1 MAVGA
6 SSSQSL
12 RVQVGTRY
20 RDQDPGRASSL
31 GRCLLAL
38 GMYDLSHRAAPPFL
52 CRAGPGSRQSN
63 HDRIVGGP
71 RVTFGQRNNGGRVPR
86 PSRAAKVL

>member
-12 RVQVGTRY
+12 LVQVGTRY

-38 GMYDLSHRAAPPFL
+38 GMYDLTHPAAPPLL
-52 CRAGPGSRQSN
+52 CRVDHVARQ
-63 HDRIVGGP
+63 
-71 RVTFGQRNNGGRVPR
+71 
-86 PSRAAKVL
+86 